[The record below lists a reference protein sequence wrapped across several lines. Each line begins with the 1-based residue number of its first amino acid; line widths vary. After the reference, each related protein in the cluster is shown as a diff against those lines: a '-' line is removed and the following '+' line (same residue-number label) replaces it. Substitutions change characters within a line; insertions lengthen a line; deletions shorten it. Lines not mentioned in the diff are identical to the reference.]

1 MSKPGASIEAS
12 QRAAEVRLG
21 GRLDGLS
28 LPRQVMVLALWPL
41 LEQVLA
47 FFVGLTDLLI
57 SGRMAAG
64 AERVAIL
71 DAMGLGGYVGWFF
84 SILQGAV
91 ATGVMALVA
100 RASGARDKNLANR
113 ALGQGLWLGVAAGFG
128 SLLLLQ
134 AGTSLL
140 IGWIGLSSAAAVQAE
155 SYMRVLAYSGPF
167 SGALF
172 AVNAALRGAGDT
184 RTPFLAMI
192 VVNLVNIG
200 VSWTLVFGPAPVG
213 GHGVAGI
220 ATGTDI
226 GWIAGLLTSV
236 LLVGRGNKWDGLHW
250 SREHL
255 RPHRATMARIVR
267 VGAPASLEI
276 AGMWLIHAFGIRVI
290 AGLKDEGALG
300 AHILAIRVESMS
312 YLQGFAIATAAAALA
327 GQYLGAGSRELAV
340 RAVRLCW
347 KSAVVLM
354 SMMGIFFFLGRHLL
368 IGLMAPG
375 SELHL
380 RLAAPLLVVC
390 ALAQPFFATCIIL
403 KTSMRGAG
411 ATGTVMRWSFGSM
424 LFYRVLGLWLCSRY
438 GNLTL
443 TGVWIVFSL
452 DLATQAVIFTRLHF
466 RGKWLD
472 ARV

>member
-1 MSKPGASIEAS
+1 MTKPGASIEAS

-21 GRLDGLS
+21 GRLAGLS
-28 LPRQVMVLALWPL
+28 LPRQVLVLALWPL

-64 AERVAIL
+64 VERVAIL
-71 DAMGLGGYVGWFF
+71 DAMGLGGYVGWFLN
-84 SILQGAV
+84 ILQGAV
-91 ATGVMALVA
+91 ATGVMALVS
-100 RASGARDKNLANR
+100 RATGGRDAGLANR

-134 AGTSLL
+134 AGAGLL
-140 IGWIGLSSAAAVQAE
+140 IRWIGLSPQAAVQAE
-155 SYMRVLAYSGPF
+155 TYMRVLAISGPF

-192 VVNLVNIG
+192 VVNLVNL
-200 VSWTLVFGPAPVG
+200 VMAWNLVFGPAPLG
-213 GHGVAGI
+213 GHGVGGI
-220 ATGTDI
+220 ACGTVI
-226 GWIAGLLTSV
+226 GWIAGLLTAV
-236 LLVGRGNKWDGLHW
+236 VLVGRGKQDGLHW
-250 SREHL
+250 SRESL
-255 RPHRATMARIVR
+255 RPDRPILERIVR
-267 VGAPASLEI
+267 VGAPQALEI

-290 AGLKDEGALG
+290 AGLRDQGALG

-312 YLQGFAIATAAAALA
+312 YLPGFAIATAAAALA
-327 GQYLGAGSRELAV
+327 GQYLGAGSPVNAV

-347 KSAVVLM
+347 KSAVALM
-354 SMMGIFFFLGRHLL
+354 STMGVLFVCGRYHL
-368 IGLMAPG
+368 IGWMAPG
-375 SELHL
+375 SELHI
-380 RLAAPLLVVC
+380 RMAAPLLVVC

-411 ATGTVMRWSFGSM
+411 ATGSVMRWSFGSM
-424 LFYRVLGLWLCSRY
+424 LFYRVLVLWLWSRY
-438 GNLTL
+438 GALTL
-443 TGVWIVFSL
+443 MGVWIVFSL
-452 DLATQAVIFTRLHF
+452 DLVTQALIFTRLHL
-466 RGKWLD
+466 RGKWLE